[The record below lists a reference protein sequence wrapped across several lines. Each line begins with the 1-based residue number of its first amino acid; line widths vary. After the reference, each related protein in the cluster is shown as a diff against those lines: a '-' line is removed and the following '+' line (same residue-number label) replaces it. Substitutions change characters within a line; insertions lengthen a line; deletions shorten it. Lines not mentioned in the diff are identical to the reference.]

1 MGEPLALARLFT
13 SGSDDELVVGVF
25 DRVLE
30 YHKGETKWLASNT
43 FSSEQILWRVWSSVE
58 LLERGGLRLLAD
70 SIRGDNEVILHM
82 WNAFRDIDLEE
93 FAQSIVDEALRP
105 VSTAGAANASSW
117 PSRDVVIRNLA
128 GYLRGEYRSF
138 QRMDRG

>member
-1 MGEPLALARLFT
+1 
-13 SGSDDELVVGVF
+13 
-25 DRVLE
+25 
-30 YHKGETKWLASNT
+30 
-43 FSSEQILWRVWSSVE
+43 
-58 LLERGGLRLLAD
+58 LLAD

-117 PSRDVVIRNLA
+117 PGREVVIRNLA